1 VERVYAIVLLGLAF
15 ARSLIS
21 TLLGTKRR
29 LQAFEENYASDRLSR
44 VTAEERRMLPTLSG
58 CVACGLCDVGP
69 GISKLMA
76 LALAGARSMPE
87 YDAAALALGD
97 ITAPEIA
104 QAEARCPTR
113 VPLGRLVAFV
123 RTKATD

>member
-87 YDAAALALGD
+87 Y